1 MCCYMQ
7 CKKKKNKKSTRP
19 TLECEQFSP
28 ITQKQSAQEL
38 VMCNAPVIKQ
48 WEYVKNQGME
58 CNGGWE
64 VVLEISSPLP
74 LSKAVPLSELV

>member
-1 MCCYMQ
+1 
-7 CKKKKNKKSTRP
+7 
-19 TLECEQFSP
+19 
-28 ITQKQSAQEL
+28 
-38 VMCNAPVIKQ
+38 MCNAPVIKQ